1 MDETNI
7 NKIDQHEK
15 YKVSIIL
22 TTIVHVTRESSFQ
35 VDKQDRINTYLKSIR
50 LWLKN
55 TNLNIIVIENSGYE
69 FKELTEELNLYKNR
83 FEVITF
89 KEGQSNYSEFQMHL
103 QSKGGLEINSI
114 HYAYNKS
121 NLLKNSLFIIKITG
135 RFFINNFEKFINSVH
150 LSKFDCLKQ
159 NYNYRCEIV
168 GTSQKNFD
176 IIFNKNLFIN
186 NGIYD
191 YHVENVYAYRFSLF
205 KNVLVCPIF
214 NIEPTQMGGLNE
226 KYNKL

>member
-89 KEGQSNYSEFQMHL
+89 KE
-103 QSKGGLEINSI
+103 
-114 HYAYNKS
+114 
-121 NLLKNSLFIIKITG
+121 
-135 RFFINNFEKFINSVH
+135 
-150 LSKFDCLKQ
+150 
-159 NYNYRCEIV
+159 
-168 GTSQKNFD
+168 
-176 IIFNKNLFIN
+176 
-186 NGIYD
+186 
-191 YHVENVYAYRFSLF
+191 
-205 KNVLVCPIF
+205 
-214 NIEPTQMGGLNE
+214 
-226 KYNKL
+226 

>member
-1 MDETNI
+1 MNETNI
-7 NKIDQHEK
+7 NKINEIEK

-22 TTIVHVTRESSFQ
+22 TTTVNVTKNTAFQ
-35 VDKQDRINTYLKSIR
+35 VNKQDRINTYLKSIR

-83 FEVITF
+83 FEIITF
-89 KEGQSNYSEFQMHL
+89 KECQSNYSEFQMHL

-114 HYAYNKS
+114 QYAYDKS
-121 NLLKNSLFIIKITG
+121 IFLKKSLFIIKITG
-135 RFFINNFEKFINSVH
+135 RFFIDIFESFINNID

-159 NYNYRCEIV
+159 RYDYRCEIV
-168 GTSQKNFD
+168 GASHKNFN
-176 IIFNKNLFIN
+176 IIFNKNLFID

-214 NIEPTQMGGLNE
+214 NIEPTQRGGLNE
-226 KYNKL
+226 IYNKL